1 MKIANLEGTTEEIKN
16 FFQDNGLKA
25 TDFFEQPESP
35 INTFWLVAPGV
46 CVFLCLAAQ
55 SLLALPSTPQKF
67 LYIVNCF
74 FAICWALALQLRF
87 KNAWATSIVAIG
99 CLLLALVAL
108 GAVTPIQVLEEL
120 KAIKK

>member
-1 MKIANLEGTTEEIKN
+1 LKIANLEGTTEEIKN

-74 FAICWALALQLRF
+74 FAISSSRTPGQRQLSLLAAFFLPSLHLVQ
-87 KNAWATSIVAIG
+87 
-99 CLLLALVAL
+99 LLLFKYV
-108 GAVTPIQVLEEL
+108 